1 MWHKKLQTHNRGTFC
16 GLNASKRET
25 LPATKPKSLNN
36 RENDEKNLSRSLAGV
51 EPALLS
57 PGGKLCNP
65 TGFGDTA
72 RPYTMEEFTLLG
84 PTASFRLNNSFV
96 PPLHP
101 DCSSRHQNCVSFG
114 SREAGFT
121 GLV

>member
-1 MWHKKLQTHNRGTFC
+1 MEPRVKGTSSLCGTKTLQTHNRGTFC
-16 GLNASKRET
+16 GLKASKRET

-65 TGFGDTA
+65 IGFGDTA
-72 RPYTMEEFTLLG
+72 RLTPWKNLPCWVQRPHSG
-84 PTASFRLNNSFV
+84 
-96 PPLHP
+96 
-101 DCSSRHQNCVSFG
+101 
-114 SREAGFT
+114 
-121 GLV
+121 